1 MYTIGN
7 IISRFKGG
15 SLIKHSFWALF
26 GNVIRQGLSLLSG
39 IIIARFL
46 GKDLYGE
53 FGTIKITLTY
63 IAIVSTFGFGY
74 TATKYVA
81 EYVRDKSGK
90 IISLIRVML
99 RITLIFSTLL
109 ALLLFVFANQ
119 IAVFIDATHLAGNLK
134 MSSIIIIVNAIN
146 STQIGILSGFKEFK
160 RIAKTNSYAGI
171 VTFITSVF
179 FTYWGGLDGAVCS
192 LLVSFL
198 FQVILNGISI
208 RKVTKEFK
216 NQKEVDQI
224 EIMKILSFSTPIALQ
239 ESLYTVLHWA
249 NLLVLIKY
257 ANYGEVG
264 ISSAASLWQSV
275 VIFIPGVLKNV
286 MFSHLITTVDH
297 KRLVKKLLLIHFIT
311 TIIPFIFILLFS
323 RMIVS
328 FYGDSF
334 SQLKPVLI
342 IQICSAVFISLSEVY
357 CYEFI
362 SIGKPWFVFFAR
374 LIRDLGA
381 IIIGY
386 LFVVNFIECQ
396 AFWMSIAAL
405 IMNIMFLLVLFI
417 LYKTNVINTK

>member
-208 RKVTKEFK
+208 REVTKEFK

-362 SIGKPWFVFFAR
+362 SIGKPWFVF
-374 LIRDLGA
+374 LPD
-381 IIIGY
+381 
-386 LFVVNFIECQ
+386 
-396 AFWMSIAAL
+396 
-405 IMNIMFLLVLFI
+405 
-417 LYKTNVINTK
+417 